1 MKKQMQPD
9 KASTITRDGPDFI
22 IDGSV
27 VADRFGLTVDQFRAA
42 LRAADIVTICET
54 GEGDDAG
61 CTRLTFRR
69 GALLW
74 RFVLKA
80 DGSIVEDPRL
90 LGISDSIKPKDI
102 GS

>member
-1 MKKQMQPD
+1 MKNQTQPD
-9 KASTITRDGPDFI
+9 KASTITRDGTDFI

-80 DGSIVEDPRL
+80 DGSIVEDPQL
-90 LGISDSIKPKDI
+90 LGISDSRRPKDI
-102 GS
+102 GA

>member
-1 MKKQMQPD
+1 MRNQMQPSNT
-9 KASTITRDGPDFI
+9 AMITRDGADFI

-27 VADRFGLTVDQFRAA
+27 VAERFGLTVDQFRAA
-42 LRAADIVTICET
+42 IRAAEIVTTCET

-80 DGSIVEDPRL
+80 DGNIVEDPQL
-90 LGISDSIKPKDI
+90 LETSDNRKPKDV
-102 GS
+102 GA